1 MKENIICSDSDIL
14 NLLRS
19 PDETDN
25 DKGLNCIY
33 RISSKTI
40 LKFIT
45 GNSGTEDDAKD
56 IIQDAVIIFY
66 EKIKNKDLLLECSIS
81 TYIYSVCRN
90 LWLNKIKHSKRFLN
104 DVSDYIS
111 VDENITEGID
121 DDSRNKEFIVMFN
134 ELGESCRQIL
144 LYFYYD
150 RLSMKEIMSKMNFKN
165 EQNAKNKKHKC
176 LNYLRKIVFK
186 NKNFKKHFENG

>member
-1 MKENIICSDSDIL
+1 MKENINCSDSDIL

-19 PDETDN
+19 ADESEN
-25 DKGLNCIY
+25 DKGLNCLY
-33 RISSKTI
+33 RICSKTI

-45 GNSGTEDDAKD
+45 GNNGTEDDAQD

-66 EKIKNKDLLLECSIS
+66 EKVKSKDLILECSIS

-90 LWLNKIKHSKRFLN
+90 LWLNKIKHRKRFLN
-104 DVSDYIS
+104 DISDFIS
-111 VDENITEGID
+111 VDENIIEGID
-121 DDSRNKEFIVMFN
+121 NESRNKEFTSMFN

-144 LYFYYD
+144 LYYYYEK
-150 RLSMKEIMSKMNFKN
+150 LSMKEIMSKMNFKS
-165 EQNAKNKKHKC
+165 EQTAKNKKHKC
-176 LNYLRKIVFK
+176 LNYLREIVFE